1 MEKRRTLFDYL
12 GQVFMLFGWIIFIL
26 NIFCRIFGESA
37 RGYSTMF
44 VLGNEGLSVDIM
56 LQFFFV
62 AVSIVIIRYLF
73 FTDAIIKALSIT
85 KRTIGMIISTM
96 SIITTFIIT
105 FHWFPIDQWQPWAL
119 FFLCFIISFFF
130 SVLIITWKERI
141 ENKKMEEALKKLK
154 ESKGR
159 IK

>member
-56 LQFFFV
+56 
-62 AVSIVIIRYLF
+62 
-73 FTDAIIKALSIT
+73 
-85 KRTIGMIISTM
+85 
-96 SIITTFIIT
+96 
-105 FHWFPIDQWQPWAL
+105 
-119 FFLCFIISFFF
+119 
-130 SVLIITWKERI
+130 
-141 ENKKMEEALKKLK
+141 
-154 ESKGR
+154 
-159 IK
+159 